1 MVCFPPLVKQGSAII
16 FQKSVDIYK
25 LMRYSMKYQTIK
37 QKQLRQ
43 TTTMQTTSKNL
54 NTPSAVLASWQRAR
68 SDEEISDLISRRTEL
83 LGEIDDDD
91 FELAAI

>member
-1 MVCFPPLVKQGSAII
+1 MVCFPPLVKQGSSII
-16 FQKSVDIYK
+16 FHKSVDIYK
-25 LMRYSMKYQTIK
+25 HMRYSMKYQTIK